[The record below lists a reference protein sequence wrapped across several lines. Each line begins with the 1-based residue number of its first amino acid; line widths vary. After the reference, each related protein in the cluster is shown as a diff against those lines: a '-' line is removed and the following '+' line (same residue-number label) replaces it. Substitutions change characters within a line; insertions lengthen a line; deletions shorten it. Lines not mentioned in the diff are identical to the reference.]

1 MMFVEIPRIN
11 TALAEW
17 AACVIYIF
25 LLRKRFS
32 KGTTIALSSV
42 SLIVL
47 AIFMLLTGKV
57 SLALWLPCMI
67 AAVLWMFGTI
77 WLLTDTHA
85 KSAAYFT
92 ACAFMIAEFT
102 ASIEWQL
109 ESFIGYFTMRNFW
122 WHVLLMFISFGFLM
136 TGFYF
141 LEKKYI
147 NNVFVSQISKKD
159 VISAF
164 GLTAIAFALSNISF
178 ISTNTPFS
186 AIEHADINLM
196 RTLVDACGLA
206 ILYSSQIR
214 LCEYYAEKEVNTI
227 RSMLKNQYDQ
237 YRYYQQSM
245 EMIHIKYHDLK
256 HQITGLR
263 YETDNEKRKEWL
275 DQLEKELDD
284 NHIVD
289 RTGNQVLDT
298 MLGAKVFQAQKN
310 QIRITCVADGKL
322 LDFMHV
328 TDICTIFGN
337 ALDNAI
343 ESTVIID
350 DPEKRMIHVTVS
362 SLKNFVLINIA
373 NYFEGKIDIKNHS
386 LPKTT
391 KHDRN
396 NHGFG
401 LKSISY
407 AVEKYNGSM
416 SVSTSNNWFEL
427 KILMPM
433 NGSK

>member
-1 MMFVEIPRIN
+1 MIFNDIPRIN
-11 TALAEW
+11 TAIAEW
-17 AACVIYIF
+17 AACMLYV
-25 LLRKRFS
+25 LLLKKRFS
-32 KGTTIALSSV
+32 KEVTVAISAISLLVLSV
-42 SLIVL
+42 FLCIT
-47 AIFMLLTGKV
+47 ADIGLT
-57 SLALWLPCMI
+57 LWIPCML
-67 AAVLWMFGTI
+67 AAVIWMFGTL
-77 WLLTDTHA
+77 WLLLDA
-85 KSAAYFT
+85 SARTAGYFT

-102 ASIEWQL
+102 ASIEWQF
-109 ESFIGYFTMRNFW
+109 EIYIGNFMPKFFW
-122 WHVLLMFISFGFLM
+122 WNVMRMLICFALLLV
-136 TGFYF
+136 GFYL
-141 LEKKYI
+141 LEKKYV
-147 NNVFVSQISKKD
+147 NSVFVSQIMRKD
-159 VISAF
+159 VVSAF
-164 GLTAIAFALSNISF
+164 CFTVIAFALSNISF
-178 ISTNTPFS
+178 ISIRTPFS
-186 AIEHADINLM
+186 AIEHTDINIM
-196 RTLVDACGLA
+196 RTLVDACGIA
-206 ILYSSQIR
+206 ILYSYQVRI
-214 LCEYYAEKEVNTI
+214 CEYYAEKEVNTI

-298 MLGAKVFQAQKN
+298 MLGAKIFQASKN

-343 ESTVIID
+343 ENAVLIE

-362 SLKNFVLINIA
+362 AQKSFVLINIS
-373 NYFEGKIDIKNHS
+373 NYFEGKIELKNNA

-391 KHDRN
+391 KHDKS

-401 LKSISY
+401 LKSIGY
-407 AVEKYNGSM
+407 AVEKYNGTM
-416 SVSTSNNWFEL
+416 SVSAKNNWFEL
-427 KILMPM
+427 KILMPQ
-433 NGSK
+433 NGK

>member
-1 MMFVEIPRIN
+1 MIFTDIPRLN

-17 AACVIYIF
+17 AACMIYV
-25 LLRKRFS
+25 LLLKKRFS
-32 KGTTIALSSV
+32 KGMTALISVV
-42 SLIVL
+42 SLIFLTV
-47 AIFMLLTGKV
+47 FMMVTANVG
-57 SLALWLPCMI
+57 LALWLPCMI
-67 AAVLWMFGTI
+67 AAVLWMFATL
-77 WLLTDTHA
+77 WLLLDATVRT
-85 KSAAYFT
+85 SGYLT
-92 ACAFMIAEFT
+92 ACAFMIAEFS

-109 ESFIGYFTMRNFW
+109 EMYFGHFTANSFW
-122 WHVLLMFISFGFLM
+122 WHVLMMLIFITLLMS
-136 TGFYF
+136 GFYF
-141 LEKKYI
+141 LEKKYV
-147 NNVFVSQISKKD
+147 NNIFASQIARKD

-164 GLTAIAFALSNISF
+164 CFTIIAFALSNISF
-178 ISTNTPFS
+178 VSINTPFT
-186 AIEHADINLM
+186 AIEHTDINIM
-196 RTLVDACGLA
+196 RTLVDACGIA
-206 ILYSSQIR
+206 ILYSSQVRI
-214 LCEYYAEKEVNTI
+214 CEYYAEKEVNTI

-263 YETDNEKRKEWL
+263 YETDNDKRKEWL

-298 MLGAKVFQAQKN
+298 MLGAKIFQASKN

-322 LDFMHV
+322 LSFMHV

-343 ESTVIID
+343 ENAVLIE

-362 SLKNFVLINIA
+362 AQKGFVLINIS
-373 NYFEGKIDIKNHS
+373 NYFEGKIEMKNNS

-391 KHDRN
+391 KHDRS

-401 LKSISY
+401 LKSIGY
-407 AVEKYNGSM
+407 AVEKYNGTM
-416 SVSTSNNWFEL
+416 SVSAENNWFEL
-427 KILMPM
+427 KILMP
-433 NGSK
+433 KHEK